1 MDLGLKKINKI
12 SELKAGKT
20 YIVSTKDISKA
31 IKKQEEFSLAYME
44 IVSVGANTALMRI
57 GQSDELVL
65 TQKIVDVYMHIYD
78 LKDLT
83 DINNSLQADSKVI
96 ELQRKIRK
104 LENKNAKLDKL
115 IRKNGIELIQHEQP
129 KKQEK
134 KQDPMIVVDTSTIDI
149 FGYPAYIIIRTNHLD
164 KIQVSLTVQPGM
176 NSFNGT
182 VVPHKIIVTGLATK
196 HKDDEFNYKLGK
208 QLAYSRAINKLMERI
223 AEY

>member
-44 IVSVGANTALMRI
+44 IVSVGVNTALMRI

-104 LENKNAKLDKL
+104 
-115 IRKNGIELIQHEQP
+115 NGIELIQHEQP

-149 FGYPAYIIIRTNHLD
+149 FGYPAYIIVRTNHLD